1 MSGSRR
7 YDDDEVAEIFRRAT
21 GEGAGSRSGDATL
34 PAPEGMTLSELEE
47 IGAEVGIPREAIAR
61 AAHSLQ
67 RRVEAAPPQRFLGAP
82 RTVSRTLYIDRGL
95 TDEEWNRLVAD
106 LRRTFDAKGKV
117 DVQGGLRSWTNSN
130 LQVHVEPEGSGYAVR
145 MRTKKGQASQLAL
158 MGGIFTGVGLLSA
171 VGLLLGTGDASISQA
186 VGFVVAGL
194 TMVAWTRFTLPGWAR
209 TRAEQMEGLAER
221 IPRLMGE

>member
-21 GEGAGSRSGDATL
+21 GETTEGERKAL
-34 PAPEGMTLSELEE
+34 PPEDGMTLAQIEE
-47 IGAEVGIPREAIAR
+47 IGAEVGIPRDEIAR

-67 RRVEAAPPQRFLGAP
+67 RRVEAAPPLRFLGAP
-82 RTVSRTLYIDRGL
+82 RSVARTLHIDRAL
-95 TDEEWNRLVAD
+95 TDAEWGMLVSD

-117 DVQGGLRSWTNSN
+117 EVEGLLRSWTNSN
-130 LQVHVEPEGSGYAVR
+130 LQVHVEPDGEGYAVR
-145 MRTKKGQASQLAL
+145 MRTKKGQVSQLGM
-158 MGGIFTGVGLLSA
+158 MGTLFAGLGVLLITGVLSSTGDPVAKGLLFMTA
-171 VGLLLGTGDASISQA
+171 GIGLLGWAR
-186 VGFVVAGL
+186 V
-194 TMVAWTRFTLPGWAR
+194 TLPAWAR

>member
-21 GEGAGSRSGDATL
+21 GETTEGERKAL
-34 PAPEGMTLSELEE
+34 PPEDGMTLAQIEE
-47 IGAEVGIPREAIAR
+47 IGAEVGISRDEIAR

-67 RRVEAAPPQRFLGAP
+67 RRVEAEPPLRFLGAP
-82 RTVSRTLYIDRGL
+82 RSVARTLYIDRAL
-95 TDEEWNRLVAD
+95 TDDEWGRLVSD

-117 DVQGGLRSWTNSN
+117 EVEGLLRSWTNSN
-130 LQVHVEPEGSGYAVR
+130 LQVHVEPAGEGYAVR
-145 MRTKKGQASQLAL
+145 MRTKKGQVSQLGM
-158 MGGIFTGVGLLSA
+158 MGTLFAGLGVLLITGVLSSSGDPVAKGLLFMTA
-171 VGLLLGTGDASISQA
+171 GLGLLGWAR
-186 VGFVVAGL
+186 V
-194 TMVAWTRFTLPGWAR
+194 TLPTWAR